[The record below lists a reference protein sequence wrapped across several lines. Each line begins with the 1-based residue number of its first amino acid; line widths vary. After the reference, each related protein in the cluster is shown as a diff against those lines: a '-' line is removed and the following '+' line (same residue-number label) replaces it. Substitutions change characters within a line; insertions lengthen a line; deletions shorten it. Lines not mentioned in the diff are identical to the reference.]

1 MQGKQPMFA
10 MAVKHRACCG
20 SCGEAVRT
28 QVDIQG
34 WYHCAFEEGTVS
46 ALLLI
51 SHKVSWPGIE
61 HV

>member
-46 ALLLI
+46 ALLLV
-51 SHKVSWPGIE
+51 SHMVL
-61 HV
+61 